1 MEEEKTNTEDTNTE
15 SSGAES
21 SGAESSGAESTG
33 SESTAAETPAETTTE
48 TATAPEPAPAAEETP
63 AASEGDGGEK
73 KRPVFLTILCILTF
87 VGSGLGILFGLLGI
101 IGASFLGS
109 LMDSIPGMG
118 AALGGTTAYV
128 GVGVALA
135 AASLY
140 GAIMMWKLKKTG
152 FYIYTGAQ
160 IIGAILPIV
169 WLGVGFALM
178 SFLWPVVFIVL
189 YALNLKHLS

>member
-15 SSGAES
+15 SSGSES
-21 SGAESSGAESTG
+21 TGSESTG
-33 SESTAAETPAETTTE
+33 SESTAAETPAETATE

-63 AASEGDGGEK
+63 AADAGGDDAGEK

-87 VGSGLGILFGLLGI
+87 VGSGLGVLFGLLGI
-101 IGASFLGS
+101 IGASFMGS

-118 AALGGTTAYV
+118 AAMGGTTAYI

-152 FYIYTGAQ
+152 FYIYTGAN

-169 WLGVGFALM
+169 WLGVGFAFM